1 MLHASSTDLH
11 GACDTHSLYDPLGL
25 RGVSM
30 LLLVSDGVSDGVT
43 HTKMVHAG
51 VATGRVPSCSMLEAL
66 DLTIAPVAEAVV
78 SWDPHEAKRVARGRE
93 YSREGEGPVSG
104 RSLEEK
110 GQERGGGRGGR
121 GRGEEGKRLR

>member
-11 GACDTHSLYDPLGL
+11 GACDTHSLHDPLGL

-43 HTKMVHAG
+43 HAELTPTKMVHAG

-78 SWDPHEAKRVARGRE
+78 SWDPHE
-93 YSREGEGPVSG
+93 
-104 RSLEEK
+104 
-110 GQERGGGRGGR
+110 
-121 GRGEEGKRLR
+121 